1 MTSDARN
8 KKGVADMILKWTAA
22 WYELDQT
29 IIVGDKDWFYLPNDE
44 NNHSF
49 FNELYQSNSFIRQKL
64 EIEKISHPVLG
75 DISGI
80 VAIGLDY
87 TIYLTDGTV
96 LEINAEEQPG
106 QIYNSSLIIDDW
118 TFDVKVRVLDE
129 ADDMPEDHTLKDA
142 IRRYK
147 ALLGLTDAS
156 WARG

>member
-1 MTSDARN
+1 
-8 KKGVADMILKWTAA
+8 MILKWTAA

-29 IIVGDKDWFYLPNDE
+29 IIVGDKDWFYLPSDE

-49 FNELYQSNSFIRQKL
+49 FNELYQRNSFIRKKL

-75 DISGI
+75 DVRGI

-96 LEINAEEQPG
+96 LEVNAEEQPG
-106 QIYNSSLIIDDW
+106 QIYNSSLVIDDW
-118 TFDVKVRVLDE
+118 IFNVKVSVLDE
-129 ADDMPEDHTLKDA
+129 TEDLPEDHTLKDA

-147 ALLGLTDAS
+147 ALLGLTEAS
-156 WARG
+156 WAKE

>member
-1 MTSDARN
+1 
-8 KKGVADMILKWTAA
+8 MILKWTAA

-29 IIVGDKDWFYLPNDE
+29 IIVGDKARFYLSSDE

-49 FNELYQSNSFIRQKL
+49 FNELYQSNSFIQKKL
-64 EIEKISHPVLG
+64 EVIRISHPVFG
-75 DISGI
+75 DVRGI

-87 TIYLTDGTV
+87 TIYLIDGTV
-96 LEINAEEQPG
+96 LEVNAEEQPG
-106 QIYNSSLIIDDW
+106 QIYNSSLVIDDW
-118 TFDVKVRVLDE
+118 TFEVEVNVLDE